1 MKDIK
6 DILQYIYNTC
16 EYESQI
22 KESTNELWF
31 RMPHEYWLVVTLSDL
46 SCLYD
51 ENLEDNIPFSIDEL
65 DIDRI
70 VNIKIT
76 DIQTVRIYLG
86 EIIDD
91 EERSIPTK
99 PYTYIAEYINREIC
113 TKFPNSILSYITKEY
128 CINEE
133 CYGCPEV
140 IEYGSIFD
148 ISMDDF
154 NIGYVQY
161 IDNIFKSIQ
170 NIEIPSFYN
179 INREPKDNYNIKVLP
194 SNTKARRLGYLKLLL
209 SMFNNVDKIPIHTIA
224 TKFESLSVQYK
235 ESLLSHKNNKGEISI
250 TKTGVSAKPYIDLAE
265 KLGFINKITGYYT
278 LGKEGRIYNAIIN
291 DVEVINESIFSF
303 NSIDTPYLL
312 ELILKEDFL
321 YISTI
326 LRLLYKET
334 ELSYCRMQTM
344 LKSELVHQCEIY
356 STNKNLSFLEKH
368 SIKSQILKIE
378 GWKKSL
384 TYLEHIIM
392 PRINWLYDMNVIY
405 INNNIFSLTAFGRLL
420 YYNLSIWDDVNKT
433 KVISPQWYIDNFF
446 MKLYDIAVDCR
457 ANRFNVDL
465 NREVLQKYIDRA
477 FVLFKSLAPNRV
489 TFSLLAKYVK
499 YMLYLE
505 HKLAIDTDDIKELF
519 STLEFAQYIFKY
531 QNQYNDGYIQIR

>member
-1 MKDIK
+1 MKN
-6 DILQYIYNTC
+6 ILQYLYSTC
-16 EYESQI
+16 ECESQI

-31 RMPHEYWLVVTLSDL
+31 RMPHEYWIVITLSDL
-46 SCLYD
+46 FCLYD
-51 ENLEDNIPFSIDEL
+51 ENLENDIPFSIDEL

-70 VNIKIT
+70 SNIKIT
-76 DIQTVRIYLG
+76 DVQTIKIYSG
-86 EIIDD
+86 EIIDKED
-91 EERSIPTK
+91 CCIPTK

-128 CINEE
+128 CTNEE

-148 ISMDDF
+148 INTHDF
-154 NIGYVQY
+154 SISYVQC
-161 IDNIFKSIQ
+161 IDNIYKSIQ
-170 NIEIPSFYN
+170 NIGIPSFYN
-179 INREPKDNYNIKVLP
+179 INREPKDNHNIKILP
-194 SNTKARRLGYLKLLL
+194 SNTKARRLGYLKVLL
-209 SMFNNVDKIPIHTIA
+209 SMFSNVDRIPINTIA

-235 ESLLSHKNNKGEISI
+235 ESLLSHKNNKGEIII
-250 TKTGVSAKPYIDLAE
+250 TKTGASAKPYIDLAE
-265 KLGFINKITGYYT
+265 KLGLINKITGYYT
-278 LGKEGRIYNAIIN
+278 LGKEGRIYNALIN
-291 DVEVINESIFSF
+291 DVNVINESIFSF

-312 ELILKEDFL
+312 ELILREDFL

-326 LRLLYKET
+326 LRLLYKEREISYDRIRMVYQA
-334 ELSYCRMQTM
+334 ELIN
-344 LKSELVHQCEIY
+344 QCTIY
-356 STNKNLSFLEKH
+356 SINENLSFSERH
-368 SIKSQILKIE
+368 SIKSQILKIK

-384 TYLEHIIM
+384 TYIEHIIM
-392 PRINWLYDMNVIY
+392 PRVNWLYDMNVIY
-405 INNNIFSLTAFGRLL
+405 INNTTFSLTASGRLL

>member
-1 MKDIK
+1 MKN
-6 DILQYIYNTC
+6 ILQYLYSTC
-16 EYESQI
+16 GCESQI

-31 RMPHEYWLVVTLSDL
+31 RMPNEYWLVITLSDL
-46 SCLYD
+46 FCLYD
-51 ENLEDNIPFSIDEL
+51 ENLGNDIPFSIDEL

-70 VNIKIT
+70 TNIKIT
-76 DIQTVRIYLG
+76 DVQTIKIYSG
-86 EIIDD
+86 EIIDKED
-91 EERSIPTK
+91 CCIPTK

-148 ISMDDF
+148 INTHDF
-154 NIGYVQY
+154 SISYVQC
-161 IDNIFKSIQ
+161 IDNIYKSIQ
-170 NIEIPSFYN
+170 NIGIPSFYN
-179 INREPKDNYNIKVLP
+179 INREPKDNHNIKILP
-194 SNTKARRLGYLKLLL
+194 SNTKARRLGYLKVLL
-209 SMFNNVDKIPIHTIA
+209 SMFSNVDRIPINTIA
-224 TKFESLSVQYK
+224 TKFESLSAQYK
-235 ESLLSHKNNKGEISI
+235 ESLLSHKNNKGEII
-250 TKTGVSAKPYIDLAE
+250 NTKTGVSAKPYIDLAE
-265 KLGFINKITGYYT
+265 KLGLINKITGYYT
-278 LGKEGRIYNAIIN
+278 LGKEGRIYNALIN
-291 DVEVINESIFSF
+291 DVNVINESIFSF

-312 ELILKEDFL
+312 ELILREDFL

-326 LRLLYKET
+326 LRLLYKEREISYDRIRMVYQD
-334 ELSYCRMQTM
+334 ELIN
-344 LKSELVHQCEIY
+344 QCTIY
-356 STNKNLSFLEKH
+356 SINENLSFSERH
-368 SIKSQILKIE
+368 SIKSQILKIK

-384 TYLEHIIM
+384 TYIEHIIM
-392 PRINWLYDMNVIY
+392 PRVNWLYDMNVIY
-405 INNNIFSLTAFGRLL
+405 INNNTFSLTSFGRLL
-420 YYNLSIWDDVNKT
+420 FYNLSIWDDINKT

-457 ANRFNVDL
+457 GNRFNVDF
-465 NREVLQKYIDRA
+465 NRELLQKYIDRA

-505 HKLAIDTDDIKELF
+505 HKLTIDTDDIKELF
-519 STLEFAQYIFKY
+519 STLEFTQYIFKY